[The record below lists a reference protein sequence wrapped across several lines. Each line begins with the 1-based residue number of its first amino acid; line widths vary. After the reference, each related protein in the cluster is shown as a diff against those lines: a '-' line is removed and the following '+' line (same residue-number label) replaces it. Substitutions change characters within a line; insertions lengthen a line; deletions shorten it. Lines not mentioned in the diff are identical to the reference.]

1 MNSIIKYIDN
11 FDGTSCN
18 FSNFSPNIIGASF
31 SENFGIAGKGKIVLL
46 QYDNKQ
52 LKPLKEKYFDKGINC
67 IKFSRI
73 NKNMIY
79 AGDMDGK
86 LIFLNF
92 SNNNLE
98 QDKIIINKI
107 HQSEITSLN
116 IGKQNK
122 NLLLS
127 TSTDNS
133 AKIID
138 LNNNNLFLFI
148 QNYFKKGITSSSIDY
163 KTPNIISLSSNDGF
177 VLLFDLR
184 NITKPIKCFSFNN
197 PIMTT
202 DFNYYDSTFVIGE
215 SNGII
220 TLYDLRQSNNN
231 PLISLCGHQ
240 LANKDIKFSPFH
252 KNILCS

>member
-1 MNSIIKYIDN
+1 MNRFIKYIDN

-18 FSNFSPNIIGASF
+18 FSYLSPNIIGASF

-46 QYDNKQ
+46 QYDNKE

-79 AGDMDGK
+79 AGDMEGK
-86 LIFLNF
+86 LIFLYF
-92 SNNNLE
+92 SNNDLE

-107 HQSEITSLN
+107 HQREITSLS

-138 LNNNNLFLFI
+138 INSNTLFLNI
-148 QNYFKKGITSSSIDY
+148 QNFFKKGITSNSIDY
-163 KTPNIISLSSNDGF
+163 KTANIISLSSNDGF
-177 VLLFDLR
+177 VLLFDIS
-184 NITKPIKCFSFNN
+184 NIKKPIK
-197 PIMTT
+197 
-202 DFNYYDSTFVIGE
+202 
-215 SNGII
+215 
-220 TLYDLRQSNNN
+220 
-231 PLISLCGHQ
+231 
-240 LANKDIKFSPFH
+240 
-252 KNILCS
+252 